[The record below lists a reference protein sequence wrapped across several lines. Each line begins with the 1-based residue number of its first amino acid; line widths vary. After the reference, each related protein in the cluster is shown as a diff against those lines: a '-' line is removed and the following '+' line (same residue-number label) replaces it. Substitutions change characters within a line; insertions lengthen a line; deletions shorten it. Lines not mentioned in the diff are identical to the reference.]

1 LIGKVLDALLL
12 DQLQVEI
19 HRLHVVNALLA
30 QGVAV
35 YGDDF
40 VENVSGAVRAKR
52 GAGYRI
58 VDTTVVRPS
67 EDIGRIA
74 AACYRKHGA
83 GALGALP
90 SLLTRMALRGVP
102 DDEADLL
109 SYLFFDRRFT
119 AELVALGRDDAR
131 RQEDEILALLTE

>member
-1 LIGKVLDALLL
+1 MRCCWTSSRSRSTACTWSTRCST
-12 DQLQVEI
+12 E
-19 HRLHVVNALLA
+19 
-30 QGVAV
+30 GVAI

-40 VENVSGAVRAKR
+40 VESVSGAVRAKR

-58 VDTTVVRPS
+58 VDTAVVSPS
-67 EDIGRIA
+67 EDIGRVA

-83 GALGALP
+83 ASLGALP
-90 SLLTRMALRGVP
+90 SLLSRLVLRGVP

-119 AELVALGRDDAR
+119 AELVALGREDAR
-131 RQEDEILALLTE
+131 RQEDEILTLLSD